1 MLNTI
6 YCVNNLIYYYFSFV
20 KGSAQLP
27 INHRQSVMNNGT
39 LVIRHVQR
47 EDSGQYTCVA
57 RNREKQGMERSMHI
71 AVVGT

>member
-1 MLNTI
+1 
-6 YCVNNLIYYYFSFV
+6 
-20 KGSAQLP
+20 
-27 INHRQSVMNNGT
+27 MNNGT

-71 AVVGT
+71 AVVGTYSNYMFL